1 MQFLNGE
8 SNGDSIL
15 KKSGIKGGG
24 GKKWRVKQNIYNTGV
39 ALQIWRQMA
48 NDELIEKIDRWTQD
62 REIRL

>member
-1 MQFLNGE
+1 MQFLNWE
-8 SNGDSIL
+8 SNGGSIL

-24 GKKWRVKQNIYNTGV
+24 GKKWWVNQNIYNTGV